1 MSNELDMSRVI
12 NNLTAQIAQQAT
24 QIAVLQAVIEQL
36 TGTSENTVEPTKS
49 EDVGTTD

>member
-24 QIAVLQAVIEQL
+24 QIAILQAVIEQM
-36 TGTSENTVEPTKS
+36 TGTAEEAVEPTES

>member
-1 MSNELDMSRVI
+1 MSNDLDMSRVI

-24 QIAVLQAVIEQL
+24 QIAVLQAVIEQM
-36 TGTSENTVEPTKS
+36 TNNPEEPTES

>member
-36 TGTSENTVEPTKS
+36 TGTSENTAEPTES

>member
-24 QIAVLQAVIEQL
+24 QIAILQTVIEQM
-36 TGTSENTVEPTKS
+36 TGTAEEPTES